1 MNKRIKNLRLEHD
14 LTQREFADKLGVS
27 IITIQGWESGTRHP
41 SAKALISI
49 AELFDVTS
57 DYILG
62 ISSEG
67 LISKEESE
75 LINNYRT
82 LDSFGRQAVNSVC
95 SIEADRAKTCES
107 KPRIIKY
114 IKRFLAPAAAGYAVP
129 IEGSD
134 YDLIPITDSA
144 LEPADYAV
152 VIQGESM
159 MPYIHDGETVFVKKT
174 ADITSGDIGIFSV
187 NGSMYCKQYHSY
199 EGTTSLLS
207 LNPDWS
213 ESNVV
218 IPPGTSDDVRCMGKV
233 ISKTAP
239 FPKSYEFECK
249 INSAIKELF

>member
-1 MNKRIKNLRLEHD
+1 MNKRIKNLRLKHN
-14 LTQREFADKLGVS
+14 LTQKEFADKIGVS
-27 IITIQGWESGTRHP
+27 VITIQGWEAGTRYP
-41 SAKALISI
+41 SAKALIAI
-49 AELFDVTS
+49 AKLFDVTS

-62 ISSEG
+62 ISCAE
-67 LISKEESE
+67 LISREESE
-75 LINNYRT
+75 LIHNYRT
-82 LDSFGRQAVNSVC
+82 LDDFGRQAVHSIC
-95 SIEADRAKTCES
+95 SIETDRVKTHES
-107 KPRIIKY
+107 KPHIIKY

-134 YDLIPITDSA
+134 YDLVPITDSA
-144 LEPADYAV
+144 LESADYAV
-152 VIQGESM
+152 VVQGESM

-174 ADITSGDIGIFSV
+174 ADIKSGDIAIFSV

-199 EGTTSLLS
+199 KGTTSLLS

-213 ESNVV
+213 ESNVI

-249 INSAIKELF
+249 INSAVKELF